1 MSGSRYGESW
11 TCATCGK
18 QVLGEG
24 PWGISPAIARHV
36 AALQEIGK
44 GVEADQA
51 TIARLSEEL
60 AQAERLLWA
69 VVRHPFGCIG
79 AECVDRDGE
88 NCQCGAA
95 LREIKRRDELAR
107 HRARRSAG
115 EGREG

>member
-60 AQAERLLWA
+60 AQADA
-69 VVRHPFGCIG
+69 VIAREWQNNSAAHDP
-79 AECVDRDGE
+79 RDDATIV
-88 NCQCGAA
+88 AA
-95 LREIKRRDELAR
+95 IER
-107 HRARRSAG
+107 HRARAPLSPLPTQ
-115 EGREG
+115 EE